1 MYKRQ
6 DSVNAVIDC
15 FGPADLCAFPEPPET
30 SEAWAETEALFT
42 LFCGGT
48 LDKELLRKMSPIY
61 YVQEGKSFVPFLIA
75 HGDADTAVDF
85 SQSAELVKRLEECG
99 ADVSFICVEGAVH
112 EGNFWSQELLAIFKG
127 FLDKQAGLK

>member
-1 MYKRQ
+1 MRLLTASALQIYVPFRILPKH
-6 DSVNAVIDC
+6 
-15 FGPADLCAFPEPPET
+15 

-85 SQSAELVKRLEECG
+85 SQSAELVKRLG
-99 ADVSFICVEGAVH
+99 GMRRPM
-112 EGNFWSQELLAIFKG
+112 
-127 FLDKQAGLK
+127 

>member
-1 MYKRQ
+1 MAQNSAHEYKLLPNKNF
-6 DSVNAVIDC
+6 DSQ
-15 FGPADLCAFPEPPET
+15 FLYRF
-30 SEAWAETEALFT
+30 SQS
-42 LFCGGT
+42 
-48 LDKELLRKMSPIY
+48 LLRKMSPIY

>member
-1 MYKRQ
+1 
-6 DSVNAVIDC
+6 
-15 FGPADLCAFPEPPET
+15 
-30 SEAWAETEALFT
+30 
-42 LFCGGT
+42 
-48 LDKELLRKMSPIY
+48 MSPIY